1 MHGGITCLGT
11 DILPADK
18 EGGSIGRLYVLDPE
32 DCRDGV
38 RTFAHSAVD
47 ELETSLAVALVGAW
61 GVPALSPQALNSRVL
76 TLIHICQAE
85 GHSTE

>member
-1 MHGGITCLGT
+1 MVALG
-11 DILPADK
+11 ILPAEK
-18 EGGSIGRLYVLDPE
+18 EERSIGNLYVLDPE
-32 DCRDGV
+32 GCRGGV

-47 ELETSLAVALVGAW
+47 ELKTSLAVALIGAW

-85 GHSTE
+85 GHSTQ